1 MRLVAV
7 FLLSL
12 SLGLAGLYLATRE
25 ALFSAALYA
34 PRHATPFLITVAV
47 LSLVALWSAPVA
59 KLVLLARSQG
69 YRVGWSHAFL
79 SHVAQVFGT
88 AMTPAGT
95 GGGPFLVVALE
106 RVGVPAGVGLAM
118 AVQLFVLDLATLG
131 ILIPVGL
138 AYILVASPIDLGAAL
153 TLAAAVAAAAALVI
167 SVILVRFPA
176 PVVRL
181 LHAIS
186 GWRLLRRFQRRLR
199 RIAVEYRESAVVF
212 RDLPVLAWALLHAVN
227 FTAWLTNF
235 ALFWALLAMY
245 GAHVRLLD
253 VLALLSMITLL
264 SFFVPTPGASGVM
277 ELMLGLA
284 MGASDSRL
292 TSVAAPVVL
301 WRTGTFYLAFILGPL
316 SAWRLLSRRAAPV
329 RTGRKVPVSDG
340 GGGEPRGQAR

>member
-1 MRLVAV
+1 MRLVAL

-12 SLGLAGLYLATRE
+12 ALGLGGLYLATRE
-25 ALFSAALYA
+25 ALFTATLYA
-34 PRHATPFLITVAV
+34 PRHLTP
-47 LSLVALWSAPVA
+47 SLVAVAVFSLLALWTAPVA

-69 YRVGWSHAFL
+69 YRVSWWRAFL
-79 SHVAQVFGT
+79 AHVAQVFGT

-106 RVGVPAGVGLAM
+106 RVGVPAGVGLAI
-118 AVQLFVLDLATLG
+118 AVQLFVLDLAALG
-131 ILIPVGL
+131 ILILVGL
-138 AYILVASPIDLGAAL
+138 VYILVASSIELSPALTFAATVGGVAAL
-153 TLAAAVAAAAALVI
+153 AVSI
-167 SVILVRFPA
+167 TLVRFPA

-181 LHAIS
+181 LHALS
-186 GWRLLRRFQRRLR
+186 GWRLLRRFQRQLR
-199 RIAVEYRESAVVF
+199 RMAVEYRESAVAF
-212 RDLPVLAWALLHAVN
+212 RDLPLIDWLGLHAVN
-227 FTAWLTNF
+227 STAWLTNF

-284 MGASDSRL
+284 MGATDSKL

-301 WRTGTFYLAFILGPL
+301 WRAGTFYLAFLLGPL
-316 SAWRLLSRRAAPV
+316 SAWRLLSRRDSLAGAPRPMAV
-329 RTGRKVPVSDG
+329 TDG
-340 GGGEPRGQAR
+340 GDAGEA